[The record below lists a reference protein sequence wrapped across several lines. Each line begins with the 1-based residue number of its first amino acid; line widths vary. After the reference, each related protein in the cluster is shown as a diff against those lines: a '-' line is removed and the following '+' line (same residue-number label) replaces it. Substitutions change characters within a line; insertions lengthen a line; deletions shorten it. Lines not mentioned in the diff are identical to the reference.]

1 MALADLP
8 IISMLKQRMSW
19 LTERQQVLAQNVA
32 NANTP
37 GYQARDLQE
46 LDFGKMVK
54 RDGLAMAPV
63 ATSAAHIGRPVGGQ
77 SLGAAKGG
85 VIVKAAD
92 HETTPGGNSV
102 VLEDQ
107 MIKVAETQS
116 DYEMVTGLY
125 AKSLGLLRM
134 AVTSQG

>member
-1 MALADLP
+1 MSLADLP
-8 IISMLKQRMSW
+8 IFSMLKQRMSW

-54 RDGLAMAPV
+54 GDGLALSPV
-63 ATSAAHIGRPVGGQ
+63 ATNVSHIGRPVAGQ

-85 VIVKAAD
+85 VLVSAPG

-116 DYEMVTGLY
+116 SYEMVTGLY